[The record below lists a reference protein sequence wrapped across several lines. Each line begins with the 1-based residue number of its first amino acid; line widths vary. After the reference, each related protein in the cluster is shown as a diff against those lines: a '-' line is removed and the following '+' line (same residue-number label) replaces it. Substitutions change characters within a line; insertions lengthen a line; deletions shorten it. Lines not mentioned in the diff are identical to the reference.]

1 MHLPWED
8 VGASAWRTAL
18 LWVVALSVFRLMG
31 KRTLGKM
38 GAFDIAVIIMMGE
51 AVAIGMEDSKI
62 PLLVPIAT
70 VTVLGILQWVLTYL
84 NIQFKALE
92 RLTQG
97 TPTKLIDEGKVD
109 QKAMRSERLSETDL
123 QMELRQQG
131 LDSTA
136 QVKTAY
142 LEPTGKVSVLKQS
155 KKANS

>member
-1 MHLPWED
+1 
-8 VGASAWRTAL
+8 
-18 LWVVALSVFRLMG
+18 
-31 KRTLGKM
+31 
-38 GAFDIAVIIMMGE
+38 
-51 AVAIGMEDSKI
+51 MEDSKI

-70 VTVLGILQWVLTYL
+70 VIVLGVLQWALTYL
-84 NIQFKALE
+84 NIQFKFLE

-97 TPTKLIDEGKVD
+97 TPTKLIEEGKVD

-155 KKANS
+155 KGSNS